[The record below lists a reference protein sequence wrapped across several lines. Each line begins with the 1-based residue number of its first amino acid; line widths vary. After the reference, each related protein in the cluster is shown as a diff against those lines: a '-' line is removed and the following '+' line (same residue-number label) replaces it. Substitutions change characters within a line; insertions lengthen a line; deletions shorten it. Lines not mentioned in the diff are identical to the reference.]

1 MAISGFKFVQLP
13 EELQK
18 RVIRVMK
25 KIESHEIDPDVGGE
39 FFMNYFAQRLG
50 IIADNHPNSALFH
63 QAAKG
68 QHLVL
73 IIKGCIDYSAVFGD
87 KITEFTAQRGSKPSD
102 PAMIFNDMD
111 TFLDVILNK
120 KDLMRAGVEK
130 KVEVR
135 KMAPLFKWMAPI
147 MAANDEKTQQ
157 LLEEKCPKL
166 LEAAIAE
173 IEARTG
179 IE

>member
-1 MAISGFKFVQLP
+1 MATSGIKFVPLP
-13 EELQK
+13 DELQE

-25 KIESHEIDPDVGGE
+25 KIENHEIDPDLGGE
-39 FFMNYFAQRLG
+39 LFMNYFAQRLG
-50 IIADNHPNSALFH
+50 IIADNHPNSAQFH
-63 QAAKG
+63 KAAKG
-68 QHLVL
+68 QRLAL
-73 IIKGCIDYSAVFGD
+73 IIRGCIDYSAVFGD
-87 KITEFTAQRGSKPSD
+87 KITEFTAEKGSKPSD

-135 KMAPLFKWMAPI
+135 KMAPFFKWIAPI
-147 MAANDEKTQQ
+147 IALNDEKTQQ

-166 LEAAIAE
+166 LEAVIDE
-173 IEARTG
+173 IEARLG
-179 IE
+179 IK

>member
-1 MAISGFKFVQLP
+1 MAISGFKFVPLP
-13 EELQK
+13 EELQE

-25 KIESHEIDPDVGGE
+25 KIENGEIDPDLGGE
-39 FFMNYFAQRLG
+39 FFMKYFAQRLG

-68 QHLVL
+68 QRLAL

-87 KITEFTAQRGSKPSD
+87 KITEFTAVKGSKPSD

-135 KMAPLFKWMAPI
+135 KMAPLFKWIAPI
-147 MAANDEKTQQ
+147 MAQNDENTQS

-173 IEARTG
+173 IEAKTG